1 MSIEETV
8 ARDLVAILFVT
19 FTFGGMALWLIVG
32 TIAENWRRVRVA
44 ERIVARLETESA
56 PRLRPVINAT
66 GVVLHTN
73 LGRAPLHEEAARA
86 AYEAAR
92 GYLNLELDLSTGQ
105 RGSRQSAVRA
115 GICTITGAES
125 ATA

>member
-44 ERIVARLETESA
+44 ER
-56 PRLRPVINAT
+56 NA
-66 GVVLHTN
+66 VVKQ
-73 LGRAPLHEEAARA
+73 AMVE
-86 AYEAAR
+86 R
-92 GYLNLELDLSTGQ
+92 GYRADEIAKVLNSGVGD
-105 RGSRQSAVRA
+105 V
-115 GICTITGAES
+115 
-125 ATA
+125 